1 MFKLT
6 TTDGN
11 NGAFILVG
19 APGTLRSYLPVAWY
33 FYLSYLDKTSC
44 CWKPLPTKLSNTPG
58 KEALT
63 KGLRKSEVC
72 FQFTAEESAAH
83 HHQVD
88 QGHIESLAE
97 PLTMSLF

>member
-44 CWKPLPTKLSNTPG
+44 CWKPLPTKISNTPG

-63 KGLRKSEVC
+63 KGLRNPEVC

-83 HHQVD
+83 HH
-88 QGHIESLAE
+88 
-97 PLTMSLF
+97 